1 MRILKLL
8 SEELFSPC
16 TGRFPHVL
24 VLFSIFHMRP
34 LLRCLAAFV
43 WCCLRRASKSWSE
56 ALSLGVGFT
65 VASRE
70 GGLAGPFHVK
80 ISNVSVFRAFLL
92 GD

>member
-16 TGRFPHVL
+16 TGRFPHLL
-24 VLFSIFHMRP
+24 VLFSIFQHP

-43 WCCLRRASKSWSE
+43 WCCLRRASKSCSE

-70 GGLAGPFHVK
+70 GGLAGPFHLK
-80 ISNVSVFRAFLL
+80 ISDVSVFRAFLL